1 MAAGAVLGAAGADGT
16 RVQTAPG
23 GERPGAGAM
32 EPAEAAARTLPS
44 SGRLS
49 VAGRISGAG
58 RLSRGP
64 LLRKL
69 SGRLGLSPS
78 GRALPPGSQE
88 NADLQKVAFLLRKQW
103 TLYSVTPLYKF
114 SSAHLK
120 DYGRQLGAFI
130 AAEKQKGL
138 AVEVGVELGI
148 KVAVSSLPDLRGSD
162 QDHAAVLVQL
172 SLKSSASQK
181 KTEEKLIW
189 SGWFCCVAGDDLSM
203 NVLEDFTCLP
213 LFLANGAETYT
224 SLVGS
229 WFQKTF
235 DCCFRRL
242 VISPLI
248 LTWMAAL
255 WTGYKVDKTSSA
267 MELVFSVPSL
277 PQPLDI
283 SYAIHT
289 EDAKA
294 LWDTVQKTPGEITQ
308 EEVDVFMDCLYSH
321 FHRHFKIHLSAT
333 KLVKVSTGIA
343 SAHCDGIIKFL
354 QSQYMIRVLMLLT
367 ELAISQIQ

>member
-1 MAAGAVLGAAGADGT
+1 AAG
-16 RVQTAPG
+16 TA
-23 GERPGAGAM
+23 RAWAM
-32 EPAEAAARTLPS
+32 EPAEGAARTLPS
-44 SGRLS
+44 CGRLS
-49 VAGRISGAG
+49 GTG

-64 LLRKL
+64 LFGRAH
-69 SGRLGLSPS
+69 GRLGLSPS
-78 GRALPPGSQE
+78 SRPLLPPSQE
-88 NADLQKVAFLLRKQW
+88 NTDPQKIAFLLRKQW

-120 DYGRQLGAFI
+120 DYARLLSAFI

-138 AVEVGVELGI
+138 AVEVGVELDI
-148 KVAVSSLPDLRGSD
+148 KVAVSSLPDLKGSD

-172 SLKSSASQK
+172 SLRSSVSPKKS
-181 KTEEKLIW
+181 EEKLVW
-189 SGWFCCVAGDDLSM
+189 SGWFCCVAGDDLLE
-203 NVLEDFTCLP
+203 NVPEDFTCLP
-213 LFLANGAETYT
+213 LFLANGAESYT
-224 SLVGS
+224 SIVGS

-242 VISPLI
+242 AISPLN
-248 LTWMAAL
+248 LTWMAAM
-255 WTGYKVDKTSSA
+255 WTGCKVDKTPSA
-267 MELVFSVPSL
+267 MELVFSVPC
-277 PQPLDI
+277 PPHPLDI

-294 LWDTVQKTPGEITQ
+294 LWDTIQKTPGEITQ
-308 EEVDVFMDCLYSH
+308 EEVDIFMDCLYSH

-354 QSQYMIRVLMLLT
+354 QSQYLIGVLMLLT